1 MNLQHN
7 AKRVIVA
14 LASLAGVVGTG
25 WCQTKEP
32 SNMQVSIWASSC
44 MACHGPDGRAEG
56 TGLGI
61 GGRPADDLLGKLL
74 GYKTGNLRAAIMH
87 QHTKGYSDDAA
98 ASEAERA
105 QQTGERPGRSRRYE
119 MLNQR

>member
-74 GYKTGNLRAAIMH
+74 GYKTGNLRATIMH
-87 QHTKGYSDDAA
+87 QHTKGYSDD
-98 ASEAERA
+98 ELKRIAEYF
-105 QQTGERPGRSRRYE
+105 SS
-119 MLNQR
+119 LK